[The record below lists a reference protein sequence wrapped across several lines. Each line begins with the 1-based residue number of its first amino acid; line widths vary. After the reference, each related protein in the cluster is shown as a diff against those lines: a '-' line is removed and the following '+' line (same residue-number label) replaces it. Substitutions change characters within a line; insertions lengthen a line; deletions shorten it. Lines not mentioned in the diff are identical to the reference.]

1 MNYEAETKFLEYLM
15 ANSSKITAKD
25 KYHEAWDHEFKQL
38 VDKKPGIADLKGRLE
53 EIYEKSIE
61 VNVNLIAA
69 KERGD
74 MAAQEEVTRKYQKEL
89 QAAQERFKKDA
100 ERAAKEIEDAQNGWW
115 DFIPIVGPLIT
126 KMIIGQID
134 GPEALQKI
142 TMSGVEAML
151 DKSFSDYLG
160 EHQELFGNLTDY
172 FDYGH
177 EHA

>member
-1 MNYEAETKFLEYLM
+1 
-15 ANSSKITAKD
+15 
-25 KYHEAWDHEFKQL
+25 
-38 VDKKPGIADLKGRLE
+38 
-53 EIYEKSIE
+53 
-61 VNVNLIAA
+61 
-69 KERGD
+69 
-74 MAAQEEVTRKYQKEL
+74 
-89 QAAQERFKKDA
+89 
-100 ERAAKEIEDAQNGWW
+100 
-115 DFIPIVGPLIT
+115 
-126 KMIIGQID
+126 MIIGQID